1 MENVYLFL
9 ILLLSLLAIGDLIVG
24 VSNDAVNFL
33 NSAIGSRVFSFRN
46 IMIFASIGIACGAV
60 FSSGMMEVARK
71 GIFNPGA
78 FYFDEIIFIF
88 TAVML
93 TDILLLD
100 FFNTLGMPTSTT
112 VSIVFE
118 LLGAAVITAL
128 IKLVSKGES
137 VANIAAYI
145 NTDKATQI
153 IFGIVLSVFI
163 AFTIGAL
170 VQWLCRLL
178 IGYNFTKKRAS
189 NIIIGGLAL
198 SSISNF
204 ILIKGI
210 KGTPFANVT
219 FELLEQQTI
228 SVFMDQN
235 SLLVNSIGFVFW
247 LLFSYVFIR
256 FLKINIY
263 KVIIGVGTFALALAF
278 AGNDLVNFIGVP
290 IAAFQSY
297 EAWAVSNLAASEFT
311 MDVLAQKVP
320 TPTFLLLGSGLIMIL
335 TLWFSSKAKRVVKTS
350 LDLSNQSLT
359 KERFKPNWVSRSIV
373 RGFIFLSDWGSNLLS
388 DQQKAKLS
396 RRFTPIAL
404 TKDAQGLSPAFD
416 TLRASI
422 NLVVAAL
429 LISWATSLKLPLS
442 TTYVTFMVTMGTS
455 LADRAWGSD
464 SAVYRVAGVLN
475 VISGWFFTAFIAF
488 AVSGLIVY
496 LIHLGGPEVVAIIFL
511 LIVLIIGRN
520 FIKQHQQSKEE
531 KAVQQAFR
539 MESKSFIGVIDESAT
554 SIATLFENSY
564 DIYSKLVESLSK
576 NKLNGLQKSKKEA
589 KRLSR
594 QIEEL
599 RDQVFYFIR
608 NLEEK
613 SISASAF
620 YIQLLGILH
629 DVSEDLNYLTKI
641 GEAHVDNNHRKL
653 KLSQI
658 RDLDEIRLA
667 FKKLKK
673 ETLEAFAKKNNI
685 KEFED
690 VLLEKNGAMTLLED
704 KITTQ
709 IERTRL
715 EETSPKNTTLYFNIL
730 LRSRDLMKHKFEL
743 IESFYKVV
751 KNV

>member
-1 MENVYLFL
+1 LDNIYLFL

-128 IKLVSKGES
+128 IKLVSNGES
-137 VANIAAYI
+137 IANISSYI

-163 AFTIGAL
+163 AFTIGAA
-170 VQWLCRLL
+170 VQWLCRLM
-178 IGYNFTKKRAS
+178 IGYKFTEKETS

-198 SSISNF
+198 SSIANF
-204 ILIKGI
+204 IFIKGI
-210 KGTPFANVT
+210 KGTPFADQT
-219 FELLEQQTI
+219 FAILEQQTI
-228 SVFMDQN
+228 TNFIDQN
-235 SLLVNSIGFVFW
+235 SLFVYLVGFVFW
-247 LLFSYVFIR
+247 LFFSFTLIR
-256 FLKINIY
+256 FFKINIY

-290 IAAFQSY
+290 IAAYQSY
-297 EAWAVSNLAASEFT
+297 EAWAASNLAASSFT

-320 TPTFLLLGSGLIMIL
+320 TPTVFLLGSGLIMIL

-350 LDLSNQSLT
+350 LDLSSQSLT
-359 KERFKPNWVSRSIV
+359 KERFKPNWISRSIV
-373 RGFIFLSDWGSNLLS
+373 RGFMVMSDWNAKILS
-388 DQQKAKLS
+388 EKQKEKL
-396 RRFTPIAL
+396 RLRFTPIPL
-404 TKDAQGLSPAFD
+404 TKDAHGKLPAFD

-442 TTYVTFMVTMGTS
+442 TTYVTFMVTMGSS
-455 LADRAWGSD
+455 LADRAWGAD

-475 VISGWFFTAFIAF
+475 VIGGWFFTAFMAF
-488 AVSGLIVY
+488 MVSGLIVY
-496 LIHLGGPEVVAIIFL
+496 LIHLGGASVVAIILF

-520 FIKQHQQSKEE
+520 FIKQRQQSKEE
-531 KAVQQAFR
+531 KAVQRAFQ
-539 MESKSFIGVIDESAT
+539 MESNSFLGVIDDSAT
-554 SIATLFENSY
+554 SIATLFESAY
-564 DIYSKLVESLSK
+564 GIYSKLVDSLSK

-589 KRLSR
+589 KRLSG

-599 RDQVFYFIR
+599 RDQVFFFIR

-620 YIQLLGILH
+620 YIELLGILH
-629 DVSEDLNYLTKI
+629 DVSEDLLYLTKI

-673 ETLEAFAKKNNI
+673 EILEALTKKNNI

-690 VLLEKNGAMTLLED
+690 VLLEKESFMTLLEN

-715 EETSPKNTTLYFNIL
+715 EETSPKNTTLYFSIL
-730 LRSRDLMKHKFEL
+730 LRSRDLMKHQFEL
-743 IESFYKVV
+743 IENFYKVV
-751 KNV
+751 KNI

>member
-1 MENVYLFL
+1 MEHVYPVFIFILFA
-9 ILLLSLLAIGDLIVG
+9 LAIGDLIVG

-46 IMIFASIGIACGAV
+46 IMIFASIGIACGAI

-128 IKLVSKGES
+128 IKLVTKGES
-137 VANIAAYI
+137 LTNISAYI

-153 IFGIVLSVFI
+153 IFGIILSVFI
-163 AFTIGAL
+163 AFTIGAI
-170 VQWLCRLL
+170 VQWICRLL
-178 IGYNFTKKRAS
+178 IGYNFSENKAS
-189 NIIIGGLAL
+189 NIIFGGLAL

-210 KGTPFANVT
+210 KGTPFANSS
-219 FELLEQQTI
+219 FELLGQQTI
-228 SVFMDQN
+228 STFMDQN
-235 SLLVNSIGFVFW
+235 SLLVNLMGGAFCLILSFVF
-247 LLFSYVFIR
+247 IQ

-290 IAAFQSY
+290 IAAYQSY
-297 EAWAVSNLAASEFT
+297 EAWAASNIDATVFT
-311 MDVLAQKVP
+311 MDILAQKVP
-320 TPTFLLLGSGLIMIL
+320 TPTVFLLGSGFIMIL

-359 KERFKPNWVSRSIV
+359 KERFKPNWISRNIV
-373 RGFIFLSDWGSNLLS
+373 RGFMNLNEWGSNLIS
-388 DQQKAKLS
+388 VQQQKKIS
-396 RRFTPIAL
+396 QRFTPIAL
-404 TKDAQGLSPAFD
+404 PKDAQGMSPAFD

-488 AVSGLIVY
+488 LVSGLIVY
-496 LIHLGGPEVVAIIFL
+496 LIHLGGAVVVAIVLL
-511 LIVLIIGRN
+511 LIILIIGRN
-520 FIKQHQQSKEE
+520 YIKQRQQSKEE

-539 MESKSFIGVIDESAT
+539 MESKSFIGVIDESAA

-564 DIYSKLVESLSK
+564 EIYSKLVENLSK
-576 NKLNGLQKSKKEA
+576 NKLHGLQNSKKEA
-589 KRLSR
+589 THLSL

-613 SISASAF
+613 SVSASVF
-620 YIQLLGILH
+620 YIELLGILH

-653 KLSQI
+653 RLSQI
-658 RDLDEIRLA
+658 RDLDEICLA
-667 FKKLKK
+667 LKNLKK
-673 ETLEAFAKKNNI
+673 ETLEAFTEKNNI

-690 VLLEKNGAMTLLED
+690 VLLEKNKIMILLEE
-704 KITTQ
+704 KISAQ

-715 EETSPKNTTLYFNIL
+715 EETSPKNTTLYFNML
-730 LRSRDLMKHKFEL
+730 LRSRDLVKHKFEL

>member
-1 MENVYLFL
+1 MDSVYLIL
-9 ILLLSLLAIGDLIVG
+9 IVILFLLAVGDLIVG

-46 IMIFASIGIACGAV
+46 IMLFASLGIACGSI

-118 LLGAAVITAL
+118 LLGAAVVTAL
-128 IKLVSKGES
+128 IKIISNGDALGTISY
-137 VANIAAYI
+137 YI
-145 NTDKATQI
+145 NTDKASQI
-153 IFGIVLSVFI
+153 ILGILLSILI
-163 AFTIGAL
+163 AFSIGAF
-170 VQWLCRLL
+170 VQWISRLL
-178 IGYNFTKKRAS
+178 IGHEFGSRTIS
-189 NIIIGGLAL
+189 NTIFGGLAL
-198 SSISNF
+198 SSITNF

-210 KGTPFANVT
+210 KGTPFADTNFT
-219 FELLEQQTI
+219 LLEGQTI
-228 SVFMDQN
+228 TAFIEN
-235 SLLVNSIGFVFW
+235 YSLLVYLFGFVFW
-247 LLFSYVFIR
+247 LFLSFLLIR
-256 FLKINIY
+256 FLKVDIY
-263 KVIIGVGTFALALAF
+263 KVIIAMGTFSLALAF

-290 IAAFQSY
+290 IAAYQSY
-297 EAWAVSNLAASEFT
+297 EAWVSSNLNASEFT

-320 TPTFLLLGSGLIMIL
+320 TPTLFLFGSGLVMIL

-350 LDLSNQSLT
+350 IDLSNQFDT
-359 KERFKPNWVSRSIV
+359 KERFNPNWLSRSLV
-373 RGFIFLSDWGSNLLS
+373 RGFISLSLWSSQWLS
-388 DQQKAKLS
+388 QSQKKKIAE
-396 RRFTPIAL
+396 RFTASEIPKNSKGIA
-404 TKDAQGLSPAFD
+404 PAFD

-429 LISWATSLKLPLS
+429 LIAWATSLKLPLS
-442 TTYVTFMVTMGTS
+442 TTYVTFMVTMGSS

-464 SAVYRVAGVLN
+464 SAVYRVAGVLR
-475 VISGWFFTAFIAF
+475 VISGWFFTAFMAF
-488 AVSGLIVY
+488 IVSGIIIY
-496 LIHLGGPEVVAIIFL
+496 LIHLGGPVAIAIILF

-520 FIKQHQQSKEE
+520 FISQRKQSQNE
-531 KAVQQAFR
+531 KAVQRAFR
-539 MESKSFIGVIDESAT
+539 MESNSFLGVIEESAQ
-554 SIATLFENSY
+554 SISTIFEDSY
-564 DIYSKLVESLSK
+564 KIYSNMVENLSK
-576 NKLNGLQKSKKEA
+576 NKLKGLQTSKKES
-589 KRLSR
+589 KQLSGE
-594 QIEEL
+594 IEEL
-599 RDQVFYFIR
+599 RNQVFFFIR

-620 YIQLLGILH
+620 YIELLGILH

-641 GEAHVDNNHRKL
+641 AEAHVDNNHRKL

-667 FKKLKK
+667 FKKLRK
-673 ETLEAFAKKNNI
+673 ETLEAFTEKNNI
-685 KEFED
+685 NEFED
-690 VLLEKNGAMTLLED
+690 VLLEKGAIMSLIEN
-704 KITTQ
+704 KIRDQ

-730 LRSRDLMKHKFEL
+730 LRSRDLMNHKFAL
-743 IESFYKVV
+743 IESFYQVV
-751 KNV
+751 KNI

>member
-1 MENVYLFL
+1 MDSIYL
-9 ILLLSLLAIGDLIVG
+9 ILIVILFLLAIGDLIVG

-46 IMIFASIGIACGAV
+46 IMLFASLGIACGSI

-118 LLGAAVITAL
+118 LLGAAVVTAL
-128 IKLVSKGES
+128 IKIISNGDALGTISS
-137 VANIAAYI
+137 YI
-145 NTDKATQI
+145 NTHKASQI
-153 IFGIVLSVFI
+153 ILGILLSILI
-163 AFTIGAL
+163 AFSIGAFA
-170 VQWLCRLL
+170 QWISRLL
-178 IGYNFTKKRAS
+178 IGHEFGSRTIS
-189 NIIIGGLAL
+189 NTIFGGLAL
-198 SSISNF
+198 SSITNF

-210 KGTPFANVT
+210 KGTPFSDAT
-219 FELLEQQTI
+219 YTLLEGQTI
-228 SVFMDQN
+228 NTFIEN
-235 SLLVNSIGFVFW
+235 FSLLVYLFGFVFW
-247 LLFSYVFIR
+247 LFLSFLLIR
-256 FLKINIY
+256 FLKVDIY
-263 KVIIGVGTFALALAF
+263 KVIIAMGTFSLALAF

-290 IAAFQSY
+290 IAAYQSY
-297 EAWAVSNLAASEFT
+297 EAWVSSNLNASEFT

-320 TPTFLLLGSGLIMIL
+320 TPTLFLFGSGLVMIL

-350 LDLSNQSLT
+350 IDLSNQSDT
-359 KERFKPNWVSRSIV
+359 KERFNPNWLSRILV
-373 RGFIFLSDWGSNLLS
+373 RGFISISLWSSQWLSQS
-388 DQQKAKLS
+388 QKEKIAE
-396 RRFTPIAL
+396 RFRASEIPKNSKGIT
-404 TKDAQGLSPAFD
+404 PAFD

-442 TTYVTFMVTMGTS
+442 TTYVTFMVTMGSS

-475 VISGWFFTAFIAF
+475 VISGWFFTAFMAF
-488 AVSGLIVY
+488 IVSGTIIY
-496 LIHLGGPEVVAIIFL
+496 LIHLGGPVAIAIILF

-520 FIKQHQQSKEE
+520 FISQRKQSQNE
-531 KAVQQAFR
+531 KAVQRAFR
-539 MESKSFIGVIDESAT
+539 MESKSFLGVIEESAQ
-554 SIATLFENSY
+554 SISTIFENSY
-564 DIYSKLVESLSK
+564 KIYSKMVENLSK
-576 NKLNGLQKSKKEA
+576 NKLKGLKKSKKES
-589 KRLSR
+589 KKLSGE
-594 QIEEL
+594 IEEL
-599 RDQVFYFIR
+599 RNQVFFFIR

-613 SISASAF
+613 SISASTF
-620 YIQLLGILH
+620 YVELLGILH

-641 GEAHVDNNHRKL
+641 AEAHVDNNHRKL

-658 RDLDEIRLA
+658 RDLDEISLA
-667 FKKLKK
+667 FKKLRK
-673 ETLEAFAKKNNI
+673 ETLEAFREKNNI
-685 KEFED
+685 NEFED
-690 VLLEKNGAMTLLED
+690 VLLEKGAFMSFIEN
-704 KITTQ
+704 KIRVQ

-730 LRSRDLMKHKFEL
+730 LRSKDLMNHKFAL
-743 IESFYKVV
+743 IESFYHVV
-751 KNV
+751 KNI

>member
-145 NTDKATQI
+145 NTDKAIQI

-404 TKDAQGLSPAFD
+404 TNDAQGLSPAFD

-743 IESFYKVV
+743 IESFFKVV

>member
-1 MENVYLFL
+1 MDNIYLFL

-33 NSAIGSRVFSFRN
+33 NSAIGSRVFSFRK
-46 IMIFASIGIACGAV
+46 IMVFASLGIACGAI

-118 LLGAAVITAL
+118 LLGAAVITAI
-128 IKLVSKGES
+128 IKLVAKGES
-137 VANIAAYI
+137 LGAMSAYI
-145 NTDKATQI
+145 NTEKATQI
-153 IFGIVLSVFI
+153 IFGIILSVFI

-170 VQWLCRLL
+170 VQWLSRLL
-178 IGYNFTKKRAS
+178 IGYKFGEKTWTNTIF
-189 NIIIGGLAL
+189 GGLAL
-198 SSISNF
+198 SSITNF

-210 KGTPFANVT
+210 KGTPFAGKT
-219 FELLEQQTI
+219 YALIGQYTITGFMEQY
-228 SVFMDQN
+228 
-235 SLLVNSIGFVFW
+235 SLLVYVLGFAFW
-247 LLFSYVFIR
+247 LIISFLCIR
-256 FLKINIY
+256 FFKINIY
-263 KVIIGVGTFALALAF
+263 KIIIAVGTFSLALAF

-290 IAAFQSY
+290 IAAYQSY
-297 EAWAVSNLAASEFT
+297 EAWTVSNIAASEFT

-320 TPTFLLLGSGLIMIL
+320 TPTIFLLGSGLIMIL

-350 LDLSNQSLT
+350 LDLSNQHGT
-359 KERFKPNWVSRSIV
+359 KERFQPNWVSRSLV
-373 RGFIFLSDWGSNLLS
+373 RGFVTLNKWSSQWLSDN
-388 DQQKAKLS
+388 QKNQLKI
-396 RRFTPIAL
+396 RFTPTVI
-404 TKDAQGLSPAFD
+404 TKDSQGIAPAFD

-442 TTYVTFMVTMGTS
+442 TTYVTFMVTMGSS
-455 LADRAWGSD
+455 LADRAWGAD

-475 VISGWFFTAFIAF
+475 VISGWFFTAFMAF
-488 AVSGLIVY
+488 VMSGIIVY
-496 LIHLGGPEVVAIIFL
+496 LIHLGGPLVVAIL
-511 LIVLIIGRN
+511 LFIIIVLIGRN
-520 FIKQHQQSKEE
+520 FINQRQKTKEE
-531 KAVQQAFR
+531 KAQQRAFH
-539 MESKSFIGVIDESAT
+539 MESNSFLGVIEESAQ
-554 SIATLFENSY
+554 SISILFEDAYN
-564 DIYSKLVESLSK
+564 IYYKMVENLSK
-576 NKLNGLQKSKKEA
+576 NKLNGLQKSRKAA
-589 KRLSR
+589 KNLSEE
-594 QIEEL
+594 IEEL
-599 RDQVFYFIR
+599 RDQVFFFIR

-613 SISASAF
+613 SVFASAF
-620 YIQLLGILH
+620 YIELLGILH

-641 GEAHVDNNHRKL
+641 GVTHVDNNHRKL

-658 RDLDEIRLA
+658 RDLDEICLA
-667 FKKLKK
+667 FQKLKK
-673 ETLEAFAKKNNI
+673 ETLEAFEQKRNI

-690 VLLEKNGAMTLLED
+690 VLIQKEPIMALIEN
-704 KITTQ
+704 KIKDQ
-709 IERTRL
+709 IERTRI

-730 LRSRDLMKHKFEL
+730 LRSRDLMRHKFAL
-743 IESFYKVV
+743 IESFYKVL